1 MLARPAKPGIDR
13 GKGEP
18 GTLSLFLQQPGSLAR
33 SETMQAQTLSLS
45 ELPTG
50 SLALFTVELDGSTFG
65 IGTADELRD
74 LIADGIIPLSEPLRF
89 RPTN

>member
-1 MLARPAKPGIDR
+1 MLARPAKLIIDR

-18 GTLSLFLQQPGSLAR
+18 GTLSSFFNSPARSPR

>member
-1 MLARPAKPGIDR
+1 
-13 GKGEP
+13 
-18 GTLSLFLQQPGSLAR
+18 
-33 SETMQAQTLSLS
+33 MQAQTLSLS